1 MIELKVPKKSLWCFW
16 TITLLVHLTMV
27 KIQYQYL
34 PVYDKIRTASVIL
47 LLIMI
52 LPYLKIFF
60 QMRRDILLNISVLLF
75 VCSVL
80 YSSIIN
86 RGYESSR
93 FMASIQYAVGLAET
107 FFIFQIIQHIDYT
120 ELAKKII
127 YYWILFYCLLSDF
140 LMFIKPNV
148 YGTVDGYLVG
158 NKFQISYLHIILFV
172 LYYALKEGKKNKDVT
187 LLIHFVGALA
197 ISFLTGCSTALI
209 GCGIIAIMIFMRS
222 NIETA
227 VKSWCL
233 ALGVLTVCDSLLLV
247 NAAVLTNK
255 HIGYFIQ
262 EVMGKDPTLTGR
274 LRIYS
279 QIHLAL
285 EKNIWFGSG
294 IENNHTVTM
303 RALSAANAQNG
314 ILDCIVSFGIVG
326 LVFLGLIFLYSFKRG
341 RDNASFA
348 FYLMVY
354 TFIAISM
361 VEVTLKQE
369 FIVFL
374 AMVGCLWDDN
384 YDDVEGDRE
393 GYVRV

>member
-1 MIELKVPKKSLWCFW
+1 
-16 TITLLVHLTMV
+16 
-27 KIQYQYL
+27 
-34 PVYDKIRTASVIL
+34 
-47 LLIMI
+47 
-52 LPYLKIFF
+52 
-60 QMRRDILLNISVLLF
+60 
-75 VCSVL
+75 
-80 YSSIIN
+80 
-86 RGYESSR
+86 
-93 FMASIQYAVGLAET
+93 
-107 FFIFQIIQHIDYT
+107 
-120 ELAKKII
+120 
-127 YYWILFYCLLSDF
+127 
-140 LMFIKPNV
+140 
-148 YGTVDGYLVG
+148 
-158 NKFQISYLHIILFV
+158 
-172 LYYALKEGKKNKDVT
+172 
-187 LLIHFVGALA
+187 
-197 ISFLTGCSTALI
+197 
-209 GCGIIAIMIFMRS
+209 
-222 NIETA
+222 
-227 VKSWCL
+227 
-233 ALGVLTVCDSLLLV
+233 
-247 NAAVLTNK
+247 
-255 HIGYFIQ
+255 
-262 EVMGKDPTLTGR
+262 MGKDPTLTGR

-393 GYVRV
+393 CYVRV